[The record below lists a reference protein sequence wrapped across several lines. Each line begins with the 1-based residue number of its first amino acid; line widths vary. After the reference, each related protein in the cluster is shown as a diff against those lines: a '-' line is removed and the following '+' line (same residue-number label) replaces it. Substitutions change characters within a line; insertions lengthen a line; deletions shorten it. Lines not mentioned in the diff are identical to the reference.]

1 MNHGSE
7 GKVALVT
14 GASRGLGRAIA
25 LRLAADGAQV
35 AVNYARSAA
44 RAEEVVSLIRQRGG
58 DAVAVRGD
66 VTDEDQARALIEDA
80 AAHFGMDVGV
90 IVNNATG
97 PQPELT
103 IDQSSWSDYQD
114 QIDFF
119 VKAPF
124 LLLRAALPGMR
135 RLGGGSVVNIGSEVV
150 HRGAAPF
157 ATYVAAKAAMIG
169 LTRSWANELG
179 GQGIRVNLIA
189 PGWIPVER
197 HDGANIGDYVKGVPL
212 GRTGTPEELANAV
225 AFLASP
231 EASFVTGQCLSV
243 NGGLTF
249 E

>member
-1 MNHGSE
+1 MGNGLA
-7 GKVALVT
+7 GRVALVT

-25 LRLAADGAQV
+25 LRLAAEGARI
-35 AVNYARSAA
+35 AVNYAHSAA
-44 RAEEVVSLIRQRGG
+44 GADEVVGLIRQQGG
-58 DAVAVRGD
+58 EAVALRAD
-66 VTDEDQARALIEDA
+66 VTDEDQARGLIEDA
-80 AAHFGMDVGV
+80 AARFGADVGIV
-90 IVNNATG
+90 VNNATG

-103 IDQSSWSDYQD
+103 IEQSSWRDYQD
-114 QIDFF
+114 QLDFF

-135 RLGGGSVVNIGSEVV
+135 RLGGGAIVNIGSEVV

-179 GQGIRVNLIA
+179 RDAIRVNLVA

-197 HDGANIGDYVKGVPL
+197 HAGADASGYAAAVPL

-231 EASFVTGQCLSV
+231 QASFVTGQCLTV